1 MLAKVAMSH
10 RTALLTVK
18 DGDWGATS
26 LKAKIGD
33 VVELLEQLSQFLI
46 PD

>member
-1 MLAKVAMSH
+1 MKLAKVAMSH

-26 LKAKIGD
+26 LKAKVEAKIGD
-33 VVELLEQLSQFLI
+33 VVELLE
-46 PD
+46 

>member
-18 DGDWGATS
+18 DGDW
-26 LKAKIGD
+26 AKIGD
-33 VVELLEQLSQFLI
+33 VGELLE
-46 PD
+46 

>member
-18 DGDWGATS
+18 DGDWGAT
-26 LKAKIGD
+26 AKIGD
-33 VVELLEQLSQFLI
+33 VVELLE
-46 PD
+46 